1 MNNIFFYI
9 LLLVFFSNCSF
20 NSQSSFWTKEKK
32 IKEQAKY
39 IKIYKFSENE
49 EISINEFNKDIKLK
63 FNAKLLNNSFVNNLD
78 NNNSMINYDG
88 SLQKVSKYKFSKIKN
103 FNKLEPDLIFHNN
116 GLIFFDNK
124 GTILNFD
131 SNSKL
136 IWKKNIYTK
145 KEQKL
150 NPILFF
156 ASDKNILVVT
166 DSIGSYYALNIEN
179 GELIWKKNHTSPF
192 NSQIKIY
199 NNKLFTID
207 FESKLNCVSIKDGKI
222 LWSVQTEDSFVKS
235 IKKLSLIV
243 KNNLVIFNNT
253 IGDIIA
259 VNIDTGDTVWLT
271 PTQSSAIYAEAFK
284 LKVSDVISESNS
296 IYFSNNKNEFYSL
309 SLESGII
316 DWKQKVSSSLRP
328 TVVGKLIF
336 TISSDGLLYVIEKDS
351 GNIVRITDI
360 FSDLKKKERKNTKP
374 IGFIVGKKNIYLT
387 TNRGRLF
394 LIDIENGK
402 TKKILK
408 IDNGK
413 ISRPLFL
420 NDSLYIAKDDS
431 IIKLQ

>member
-1 MNNIFFYI
+1 MNNIFLYI
-9 LLLVFFSNCSF
+9 LLLLLFSNCSF
-20 NSQSSFWTKEKK
+20 NSKSSFWTKEKK
-32 IKEQAKY
+32 IIEHAKHT
-39 IKIYKFSENE
+39 KIYKFSEQE
-49 EISINEFNKDIKLK
+49 EHSINEFNKDIKIK
-63 FNAKLLNNSFVNNLD
+63 FNAKLFKNSFINKLD
-78 NNNSMINYDG
+78 NNNGIINYDG
-88 SLQKVSKYKFSKIKN
+88 NLQKVSKYKFSRIKN

-116 GLIFFDNK
+116 GLVFFDNK

-145 KEQKL
+145 KERKL

-156 ASDKNILVVT
+156 ASDKNVLIVT
-166 DSIGSYYALNIEN
+166 DSISNYYALNIVD

-199 NNKLFTID
+199 KNNFFTID
-207 FESKLNCVSIKDGKI
+207 YESKLNCISIEDGKK
-222 LWSVQTEDSFVKS
+222 LWNVKTEDSFVKS
-235 IKKLSLIV
+235 IKKLSLII
-243 KNNLVIFNNT
+243 KNNLVIFNNS
-253 IGDIIA
+253 IGDISA
-259 VNIDTGDTVWLT
+259 VNIDTGDIVWQT

-284 LKVSDVISESNS
+284 LEISDVISESNS

-309 SLESGII
+309 SLESGLVN
-316 DWKQKVSSSLRP
+316 WKQKVSSSIRP
-328 TVVGKLIF
+328 TVVGKLVF
-336 TISSDGLLYVIEKDS
+336 TISSDGFLYVIEKNS
-351 GNIVRITDI
+351 GNIIRITDV
-360 FSDLKKKERKNTKP
+360 FSDLKEKERKNMKP

-387 TNRGRLF
+387 NNKGKLF

-431 IIKLQ
+431 IIKLK

>member
-1 MNNIFFYI
+1 MDKTTLNINNGSLFWQTPSQSNLIYQDAFT
-9 LLLVFFSNCSF
+9 LENSDLVFAN
-20 NSQSSFWTKEKK
+20 
-32 IKEQAKY
+32 
-39 IKIYKFSENE
+39 
-49 EISINEFNKDIKLK
+49 D
-63 FNAKLLNNSFVNNLD
+63 
-78 NNNSMINYDG
+78 
-88 SLQKVSKYKFSKIKN
+88 
-103 FNKLEPDLIFHNN
+103 
-116 GLIFFDNK
+116 
-124 GTILNFD
+124 
-131 SNSKL
+131 
-136 IWKKNIYTK
+136 
-145 KEQKL
+145 
-150 NPILFF
+150 
-156 ASDKNILVVT
+156 
-166 DSIGSYYALNIEN
+166 
-179 GELIWKKNHTSPF
+179 
-192 NSQIKIY
+192 
-199 NNKLFTID
+199 
-207 FESKLNCVSIKDGKI
+207 
-222 LWSVQTEDSFVKS
+222 
-235 IKKLSLIV
+235 
-243 KNNLVIFNNT
+243 
-253 IGDIIA
+253 
-259 VNIDTGDTVWLT
+259 
-271 PTQSSAIYAEAFK
+271 
-284 LKVSDVISESNS
+284 S

-316 DWKQKVSSSLRP
+316 NWKQKVSSSLRP

>member
-1 MNNIFFYI
+1 M
-9 LLLVFFSNCSF
+9 
-20 NSQSSFWTKEKK
+20 
-32 IKEQAKY
+32 
-39 IKIYKFSENE
+39 
-49 EISINEFNKDIKLK
+49 
-63 FNAKLLNNSFVNNLD
+63 
-78 NNNSMINYDG
+78 
-88 SLQKVSKYKFSKIKN
+88 
-103 FNKLEPDLIFHNN
+103 
-116 GLIFFDNK
+116 
-124 GTILNFD
+124 
-131 SNSKL
+131 
-136 IWKKNIYTK
+136 
-145 KEQKL
+145 
-150 NPILFF
+150 
-156 ASDKNILVVT
+156 
-166 DSIGSYYALNIEN
+166 
-179 GELIWKKNHTSPF
+179 
-192 NSQIKIY
+192 
-199 NNKLFTID
+199 
-207 FESKLNCVSIKDGKI
+207 
-222 LWSVQTEDSFVKS
+222 WSVQTEDSFVKS

-253 IGDIIA
+253 IGDVIA

-316 DWKQKVSSSLRP
+316 NWKQKVSSSLRP